1 MLFRSVCV
9 KRNGKQ
15 IVKLTIR
22 RGAPVALFFLENE
35 MLKDFRRATS
45 TSAKLKVRATE
56 LVLREPADLDTAYM
70 MVDLAVEQIE
80 KDIENA
86 KERRKEARRL
96 RRLQKQ
102 AEEEAKAE
110 DDKA

>member
-1 MLFRSVCV
+1 
-9 KRNGKQ
+9 
-15 IVKLTIR
+15 
-22 RGAPVALFFLENE
+22 
-35 MLKDFRRATS
+35 
-45 TSAKLKVRATE
+45 
-56 LVLREPADLDTAYM
+56 
-70 MVDLAVEQIE
+70 MVDLSLEQIAI
-80 KDIENA
+80 DIENA

>member
-1 MLFRSVCV
+1 
-9 KRNGKQ
+9 
-15 IVKLTIR
+15 
-22 RGAPVALFFLENE
+22 

-70 MVDLAVEQIE
+70 MVDRAVEQIE